1 MSTRRSIKSTA
12 AQSASEA
19 RAVPYARVWRTK
31 SGSAQPAS
39 GEAKAI
45 DLHAWLYL
53 LREKWWLIALCVLGM
68 LGLAGVY
75 LFLKTPVYTART
87 IVQVTEDAANV
98 INIQDVNQ
106 DNFKSDIALKSVEG
120 AMNSNSLLLRVAKI
134 NSLEQED
141 PAFRAAPG
149 EPPKTDAELAD
160 IMQGKLNAK
169 LKRGTRLIEIGF
181 DSTDPE
187 RAAQVARTLV
197 EEYTKMYF
205 EQNAKAAAMANDFLR
220 KQAADLKERLAKS
233 EQALQEY
240 REKYGTVSL
249 EDKQNVTADYL
260 KQLNFKLEEARST
273 RVKIESDLPTLRKA
287 QTLPPEELL
296 AMQSVSGLPDVQ
308 DALKLITA
316 KESEFAQVKKRY
328 LELHPKYIQT
338 QSELSGLRQTLDRAA
353 RKGASIV
360 LNSYQ
365 GAMDTEE
372 KLKLALREQQ
382 KNGVELS
389 RIAIPYD
396 ELRRQAE
403 SDRQLYESVLARAKE
418 TKLSEGLEKSNIRIV
433 QDPLVPRHPGKP
445 NRSRILA
452 IAFMAGIMGALA
464 LIILQ
469 QAFDT
474 SLRSVDQAENELDLP
489 SLAAVPEAG
498 AKKRR
503 KTEGSPLLLI
513 DEPSSRQAEA
523 FRCLRTALS
532 LLPEGS
538 PKVTLFTSAIPGEG
552 KSFCSANY
560 ATAVAQ
566 QQLRTLII
574 DADLRKPG
582 LGLIFP
588 TPYGASGL
596 SDVLSGK
603 AVFDEACHSTKVNNL
618 TFMPAGNR
626 NASPLEL
633 LADERF
639 ANVLREAREKF
650 DRIILDTAPINAVSD
665 TLLIVQ
671 HTDATAFVIRARKT
685 PSRTLRRALQL
696 LEGADE
702 IPAGFILNRLPA
714 RLAEYYYYDAGNY
727 SSAGVYG
734 T

>member
-1 MSTRRSIKSTA
+1 MSTRRSSKTA
-12 AQSASEA
+12 ASEG
-19 RAVPYARVWRTK
+19 RAVPYAKVWRTK
-31 SGSAQPAS
+31 STTAQPAS
-39 GEAKAI
+39 EGPKVI
-45 DLHAWLYL
+45 DLHAWVYL
-53 LREKWWLIALCVLGM
+53 LREKWWLLALCVLGM
-68 LGLAGVY
+68 LALAGVY
-75 LFLKTPVYTART
+75 LFLQTPVYTAQT

-98 INIQDVNQ
+98 INIKDVNQ

-120 AMNSNSLLLRVAKI
+120 AMNSSSLLLRVAKI
-134 NSLEQED
+134 NNLEQEES
-141 PAFRAAPG
+141 AFQPAPG
-149 EPPKTDAELAD
+149 DPPKTDEELAG
-160 IMQGKLNAK
+160 IMQRRLDVK

-181 DSTDPE
+181 DSTDPK
-187 RAAQVARTLV
+187 RAAKVARTLV

-240 REKYGTVSL
+240 REKFGTVSL

-260 KQLNFKLEEARST
+260 KQLNLKLEEARSN
-273 RVKIESDLPTLRKA
+273 RIKIESDLPALRKS

-308 DALKLITA
+308 DALRLITA
-316 KESEFAQVKKRY
+316 KESEFSQIKKRY

-338 QSELSGLRQTLDRAA
+338 QSELSGLRQTLARAA
-353 RKGASIV
+353 RKAASIA

-365 GAMDTEE
+365 GARETEE
-372 KLKLALREQQ
+372 KLKLALQEQQ
-382 KNGVELS
+382 KNGVELT

-396 ELRRQAE
+396 ELRRQTE
-403 SDRQLYESVLARAKE
+403 SDRLLYESVLARAKE

-433 QDPLVPRHPGKP
+433 QDPLVPRLPSKP
-445 NRSRILA
+445 KKARILA
-452 IAFMAGIMGALA
+452 FAFAAGIMSALA

-474 SLRSVDQAENELDLP
+474 SLRSLDQAESELDLP
-489 SLAAVPEAG
+489 SLAAVPEVEAN
-498 AKKRR
+498 KRR
-503 KTEGSPLLLI
+503 KTEGSPLMLI
-513 DEPSSRQAEA
+513 EEPSSRQAEA

-532 LLPEGS
+532 LLPEGA

-588 TPYGASGL
+588 TAYGVNGL

-603 AVFDEACHSTKVNNL
+603 AVFDEACHSTKVDNL

-665 TLLIVQ
+665 TLLIVK
-671 HTDATAFVIRARKT
+671 HADATAFVIRARKT
-685 PSRTLRRALQL
+685 PARTLRRALQL

-702 IPAGFILNRLPA
+702 IPAGFILNRLPS
-714 RLAEYYYYDAGNY
+714 RLADYYYYDAGNY